1 MFHFSLLQPNHHLSL
16 FKPGLTDDV
25 WVIDSLQDLRLLV
38 QTVLVN
44 GHLLG
49 CTITVDLLHS
59 PGRRIQ
65 LLQPG
70 KSQNNKK
77 RVSYDAVVA

>member
-1 MFHFSLLQPNHHLSL
+1 MFQ
-16 FKPGLTDDV
+16 GLTDDV

-38 QTVLVN
+38 QTLLVN

-49 CTITVDLLHS
+49 RTFTVDLLHS

-65 LLQPG
+65 LLHPEKIQSTILHQG
-70 KSQNNKK
+70 
-77 RVSYDAVVA
+77 AVF